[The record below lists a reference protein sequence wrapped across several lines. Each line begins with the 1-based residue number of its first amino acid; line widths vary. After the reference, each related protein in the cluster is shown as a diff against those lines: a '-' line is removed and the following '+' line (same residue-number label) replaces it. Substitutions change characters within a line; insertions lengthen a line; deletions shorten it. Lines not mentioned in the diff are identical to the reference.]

1 MPLSNREFV
10 MASNQLNNRIKAC
23 LGVSIF
29 LAVSTSLSFKLIFS
43 VAHSNEKTNLP
54 SFDSFVQSVQDGQR
68 NVLRGVYVPG
78 EFALPVIQQPT
89 NDWYYVSSASNQLTQ
104 YSMASDTG
112 NIGLLAHNN
121 LAGEWFDK
129 LTPSQEVR
137 LIYGDGNVEYF
148 NVSEVIRFQAL
159 EPNDIYSD
167 FLDLGTGTK
176 ITSSE
181 VFNQVY
187 RGERHVTF
195 QTCIAANGN
204 VSWGRL
210 FVIAETS
217 KIVAAN

>member
-1 MPLSNREFV
+1 MV
-10 MASNQLNNRIKAC
+10 SNQLNNRIKVC

-29 LAVSTSLSFKLIFS
+29 LVVSTPLPFKLIFS
-43 VAHSNEKTNLP
+43 LAHSNEKTNLP
-54 SFDSFVQSVQDGQR
+54 SFNSFVQSVKDGQR
-68 NVLRGVYVPG
+68 NVLRGVYVPD

-104 YSMASDTG
+104 YNMASAAG

-137 LIYGDGNVEYF
+137 LIYGDGFVEYF

-159 EPNDIYSD
+159 EPNNIYSD
-167 FLDLGTGTK
+167 FLDLGTGVK
-176 ITSSE
+176 ISSSE

-210 FVIAETS
+210 FVIAEPS
-217 KIVAAN
+217 KIVAAD